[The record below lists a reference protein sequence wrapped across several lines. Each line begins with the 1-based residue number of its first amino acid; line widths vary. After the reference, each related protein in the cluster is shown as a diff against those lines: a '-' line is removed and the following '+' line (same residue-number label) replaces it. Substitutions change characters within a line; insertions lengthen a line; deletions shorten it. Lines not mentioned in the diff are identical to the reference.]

1 MRARNGVGREATLA
15 EQSQREKRSNLSL
28 SDARAARRCR
38 GANRAFDRVLALATL
53 GALRHSIVAGR
64 HRQHLG
70 ARVRILEA
78 VGDRPAFFRPR
89 APTLAAGRVP
99 FDTLHE
105 YSRHAAI
112 AAILDAA
119 RWTRGAAPR
128 HDFKTRFQSVSI
140 QL

>member
-15 EQSQREKRSNLSL
+15 EQSQREKRSNLSR

-89 APTLAAGRVP
+89 APTLAAGGAP

-112 AAILDAA
+112 AAILVAA
-119 RWTRGAAPR
+119 RWTRGGRPS
-128 HDFKTRFQSVSI
+128 TRFQSVSI